1 MSRADDLGNTV
12 RRHASALGFDLVGF
26 ADAAPF
32 DRERSLILEQLGRGH
47 LQGMDWI
54 TADRIRL
61 SCDPEALLPGA
72 RSVVALGTAYAV
84 GPETTTA
91 GREASDGGRVS
102 RGRVARYAQGRDYHK
117 VIPPKLKALAATIC
131 EIVGPDTQCRSFVDT
146 GPFVDR
152 AAASRAGLGFVGK
165 NTCVLTGA
173 HGSFVFLSAILTT
186 AEIRPDPFVSGDCGR
201 CRACLDACP
210 TDALLSPGE
219 IDATRCISY
228 LTIEH
233 RGPIPRDL
241 RPKLGDWVFGCDV
254 CQDVCPWNRARPA
267 STHDEFRPGSG
278 AGSSLQLEELM
289 TLDDEQFKNRF
300 GGTPLTRAKRQ
311 GLLRNAAVV
320 MGNLHEPE
328 SISALIGALDDA
340 DAIIRGHAAWALGQF
355 ADLPPSALQ
364 ALQDCRSVEDD
375 PFARTELND
384 VILHCGAA

>member
-1 MSRADDLGNTV
+1 MSGADELATAI
-12 RRHASALGFDLVGF
+12 RRDASALGFDLVGF

-32 DRERSLILEQLGRGH
+32 DRERGLILEQLGRGH
-47 LQGMDWI
+47 LQGMNWI

-61 SCDPEALLPGA
+61 SCDPEALLPGT

-84 GPETTTA
+84 RTQDTA
-91 GREASDGGRVS
+91 IDQLRPQVDHVS

-117 VIPPKLKALAATIC
+117 VIPLKLKALAATIC
-131 EIVGPDTQCRSFVDT
+131 EIAGPTARCRSFVDT

-186 AEIRPDPFVSGDCGR
+186 AEIGPDPFVSGDCGR

-210 TDALLSPGE
+210 TDALLSPGQ

-233 RGPIPRDL
+233 RGPIAKEL

-267 STHDEFRPGSG
+267 STHDEFSPSAG
-278 AGSSLQLEELM
+278 AGSSLKLDELM
-289 TLDDEQFKNRF
+289 TLDDEQFKKLF
-300 GGTPLTRAKRQ
+300 SGTPLTRAKRQ

-320 MGNLHEPE
+320 MGNQHEAG
-328 SISALIGALDDA
+328 SIPSLIGALDDI
-340 DAIIRGHAAWALGQF
+340 DPIIRGHAAWALGRF
-355 ADLPPSALQ
+355 ADLPPSARQ
-364 ALQDCRSVEDD
+364 ALGDRRSIEVD
-375 PFARTELND
+375 PFARSEMD
-384 VILHCGAA
+384 DAIQRCGAA